1 MPDLSYT
8 SIADKEAFE
17 ERLRALPTSPGVY
30 IFKDAGSKIIYVGK
44 SKSLRDRVRSYFGSP
59 RGLSSK
65 TRRLVQQIADM
76 EIRLTDTELEALLLE
91 MNLIKRHRPKYNV
104 LLKDDKTYP
113 YIKITNEEWPR
124 VLKVRKVLDD
134 GARYYGPFA
143 SAGSIDRTIELLN
156 KIFAFRLCADD
167 YLMQRRRMGR
177 PCLYYDIKR
186 CLGPCVPGLTNN
198 EEYMAAIQQ
207 VRRFLDGRSEQILSD
222 LRQKMEQA
230 AENLEFE
237 RAAYYRDQIRD
248 VERVL
253 ERQKVITTAATDQD
267 VIALAREDERAVVQV
282 FYIRGG
288 KLIGSEPFPLEG
300 GTDEDQQTILASFLT
315 QFYDSAASIPPS
327 ILLAEH
333 PEEAQII
340 EQWLEKKG
348 GHKVTIQVPRRGQ
361 KRELVDLAAR
371 NAAQALEDLRLQWLN
386 SEQRATAG
394 LQELRELL
402 ELPRLPM
409 RVECYDISNIQG
421 THATGSMVVFE
432 AGEPKKAHYRRFKI
446 REVEGQNDVASLQ
459 EVVRR
464 RFLRA
469 DPEQT
474 QPADEQPSAKPAQPD
489 ESWITLPDLI
499 LVDGGIGQAN
509 AVRAVLDELGYQ
521 EIPVAGLVKGDTKG
535 HLPSAIVMP
544 GWSASL
550 ALPVGSQALHLV
562 QRIDEEAHRFAITYH
577 RKLRSKGMT
586 TSILD
591 EIPGIGPR
599 RRRELMRRFGSLD
612 AIRSASIDELAAV
625 PGMTRRAAEELKAAL

>member
-91 MNLIKRHRPKYNV
+91 MNLIKRHRPKYNI

-446 REVEGQNDVASLQ
+446 RDVEGQNDVASLQ